1 MANDVRSRIPLPWL
15 GVGLVVAALGF
26 VAPRFAPTTPTGP
39 TETAPVAAEGPGLAA
54 AVGRLAICLVVV
66 CAAVVGVTRM
76 VQTPPAATAGGMEIL
91 AAYSL
96 DGRCAVH
103 LVRAGSRRLVVG
115 IDPNGVKSI
124 LELPAQF
131 PADELEESPD
141 AERIVSAFARL
152 AAT

>member
-1 MANDVRSRIPLPWL
+1 MANDVRSRIPLSWL
-15 GVGLVVAALGF
+15 GVGIVVVALGF
-26 VAPRFAPTTPTGP
+26 VAPRFAPTA
-39 TETAPVAAEGPGLAA
+39 TAVPAESVPAAGEGPGLAA

-66 CAAVVGVTRM
+66 CAAVVGVTRL
-76 VQTPPAATAGGMEIL
+76 VQTPPAAAAGGMEIL
-91 AAYSL
+91 AAYPL

-115 IDPNGVKSI
+115 IDPSGVKSI
-124 LELPAQF
+124 LELPARF
-131 PADELEESPD
+131 PADEPEESPN